1 MVEETSDGFKL
12 AEYDLLHRGP
22 GEFFGERQA
31 GSMNFK
37 YADILKDN
45 ALLELVII
53 DSEEIMK
60 TTKLIENDE
69 YGYLRQVAHN
79 NYLMKLSELD

>member
-1 MVEETSDGFKL
+1 MYDQVE
-12 AEYDLLHRGP
+12 
-22 GEFFGERQA
+22 
-31 GSMNFK
+31 
-37 YADILKDN
+37 IDN